1 MGIHLT
7 EPTEF
12 GGASFAFFITRSQF
26 SILLNKKIFY
36 GSHWCPVC
44 LGGRFLQTQRP
55 AVRDLPGFTYK
66 MNSIL
71 VVSTRKCSKGIQV
84 YSVFYIAVLYRLK
97 STITDLN
104 TFFNA
109 TTFCISKLWPS
120 FIHPHHL
127 NKRKGANEKQIKK
140 SNFCLTEQSHVCCM
154 EELLLQV
161 IPEQKQTCSFII
173 LAVTA
178 LREAD
183 GTVG

>member
-1 MGIHLT
+1 
-7 EPTEF
+7 
-12 GGASFAFFITRSQF
+12 
-26 SILLNKKIFY
+26 
-36 GSHWCPVC
+36 
-44 LGGRFLQTQRP
+44 
-55 AVRDLPGFTYK
+55 

-161 IPEQKQTCSFII
+161 IPKQKQTCSFII

-183 GTVG
+183 GTVGQKCTRHTSENIGIFRMKIIRINYLKKPTKQKNLSQFFFFNLKL

>member
-1 MGIHLT
+1 MLQLFVF
-7 EPTEF
+7 PNF
-12 GGASFAFFITRSQF
+12 GPPS
-26 SILLNKKIFY
+26 
-36 GSHWCPVC
+36 
-44 LGGRFLQTQRP
+44 
-55 AVRDLPGFTYK
+55 
-66 MNSIL
+66 
-71 VVSTRKCSKGIQV
+71 STLI
-84 YSVFYIAVLYRLK
+84 I
-97 STITDLN
+97 
-104 TFFNA
+104 
-109 TTFCISKLWPS
+109 
-120 FIHPHHL
+120 L